1 MEPNF
6 NIKLNIK
13 NYKQIGVEDPFE
25 AELNGEVLLISG
37 DNGRGKTG
45 LLNAIAEAW
54 ALKSG
59 TPNPLTVGKESG
71 HKKITIPSLDGE
83 EITIVHNFTE
93 DNPTGMFYAIKKD
106 GKVVNSLPTIR
117 KLIGDYAPVTVE
129 QFFADMK
136 YAESRKK
143 LVKNFLV
150 PLMGENANRIEE
162 INKMINENGSLY
174 KQRRELNSTIN
185 SIQSGSGTLGIT
197 NEQQELL
204 SKKADIEAALK
215 SLKKESDQLSN
226 QHNDLT
232 KTIFSFDV
240 LIDNL
245 TSTLPVLKSH
255 VSESTLSKYESV
267 LSDII
272 NERDVI
278 NEEGKKVTEEFNK
291 LKNRIERGNNAM
303 SQISSAESILSVI
316 TSQKTKLESVI
327 AEKEAVE
334 KEMLKLKA
342 ERESI
347 IKNANLPNGIET
359 DGENITLHGFDFVAE
374 QVSYSEAAL
383 SIAEIMAQL
392 FSGRIICLGNIAEFG
407 PANRKR
413 IFEIAKKYQ
422 KFVVVTQVTDDTEVK
437 IQAIVE

>member
-93 DNPTGMFYAIKKD
+93 DNPSGMFYAIKKD

-150 PLMGENANRIEE
+150 PLMGEKANRIEE

-174 KQRRELNSTIN
+174 KQRRELNSAIN
-185 SIQSGSGTLGIT
+185 SLESGAGTLEIT
-197 NEQQELL
+197 KEQKELL
-204 SKKADIEAALK
+204 SKKTEIETALK
-215 SLKKESDQLSN
+215 SLKNKKIEILEHQAELAKKSSSFEKGLESLNNSLYILKPLISESLLT
-226 QHNDLT
+226 DLE
-232 KTIFSFDV
+232 V
-240 LIDNL
+240 LIQK
-245 TSTLPVLKSH
+245 T
-255 VSESTLSKYESV
+255 
-267 LSDII
+267 
-272 NERDVI
+272 
-278 NEEGKKVTEEFNK
+278 TEEQTVVDAHITRY
-291 LKNRIERGNNAM
+291 LDELALMSARIERGDNAM
-303 SQISSAESILSVI
+303 SQISAAETVNNVV
-316 TSQKTKLESVI
+316 TSQKAKLESVI

-334 KEMLKLKA
+334 KEMTKLKA